1 MSVINLGRTT
11 KTNIAYYHSD
21 GMGRDGYITYNDGG
35 FWKDKYIKSKN
46 IYHQKRLGI
55 FRSLLHQAAP
65 FHYYSDGSGRDSY
78 ILENYA
84 GLVKSFEPLAKQ
96 NLAKILRKDNDT
108 LFLNKRKFYLTNKQR
123 KYLKKL
129 KKIQDGVISRLYND
143 SLEKIKK
150 NNLECRANSLKEI
163 FIDNK
168 NKIRPI
174 SQMMTP
180 KNTCNNLSLSI
191 NYLNS
196 QNSQNN
202 DQSGNKSTNRD
213 RFISPKNKTFYGRKF
228 LDKYF
233 KNNDKKIKV
242 IKNLKINSCGL
253 KSDFISDETKK
264 ENETN
269 NINEYNGINSFNS
282 FNNLSPQYSNNKNFW
297 FSCRNNIKRE
307 NKKDNNLCFSGN
319 NTFGSFRV
327 FSRNKSNKFFENQKF
342 NNIKKRNNI
351 KKFILDN
358 SNRVFSE
365 SNKNNNK

>member
-1 MSVINLGRTT
+1 MVL
-11 KTNIAYYHSD
+11 YQD
-21 GMGRDGYITYNDGG
+21 YIM
-35 FWKDKYIKSKN
+35 
-46 IYHQKRLGI
+46 
-55 FRSLLHQAAP
+55 
-65 FHYYSDGSGRDSY
+65 
-78 ILENYA
+78 ILW
-84 GLVKSFEPLAKQ
+84 
-96 NLAKILRKDNDT
+96 
-108 LFLNKRKFYLTNKQR
+108 
-123 KYLKKL
+123 KKL
-129 KKIQDGVISRLYND
+129 
-143 SLEKIKK
+143 KK

-213 RFISPKNKTFYGRKF
+213 RFISPKNKTFYGKKF
-228 LDKYF
+228 LDKYL

-342 NNIKKRNNI
+342 NYIKKRNNI